1 MHLGQQADALL
12 VHERA
17 DHPVDLRMQALGRF
31 PRCLLHGFLHTYG
44 NDAFGQIHTASLEL
58 CHGGS
63 LQIYDL
69 DDVQRE
75 PGVLLREAHGLV
87 KRRAS
92 GIGPIERDHNGIV
105 EHCNPL
111 LSPVEP
117 GKEGDTVRCDGHR
130 TPRHGR
136 TSPATARVSPR
147 VARVPQAAEATQ
159 RTNAAS
165 PSPSGFIPSIA
176 RSPAAIAAGLPQTPF
191 AQTALPC
198 CNVSRTRCKEANRP
212 VHVKR
217 GLSPATP
224 PGA

>member
-17 DHPVDLRMQALGRF
+17 DHPVDLRMQALGSF
-31 PRCLLHGFLHTYG
+31 LRCLLHGFLHAHRD
-44 NDAFGQIHTASLEL
+44 DAFGQIHAASLKL
-58 CHGGS
+58 GHGGS
-63 LQIYDL
+63 LQVDDL
-69 DDVQRE
+69 DDVQRK
-75 PGVLLREAHGLV
+75 PGVLFREAHGLV

-117 GKEGDTVRCDGHR
+117 GKARRR
-130 TPRHGR
+130 T
-136 TSPATARVSPR
+136 
-147 VARVPQAAEATQ
+147 
-159 RTNAAS
+159 AS

-176 RSPAAIAAGLPQTPF
+176 RSPAAIAAGLPQTPL

-198 CNVSRTRCKEANRP
+198 CNVSRVRRANRL
-212 VHVKR
+212 R
-217 GLSPATP
+217 TSERPATP
-224 PGA
+224 RGA

>member
-17 DHPVDLRMQALGRF
+17 DHPVDLRMQALGSF
-31 PRCLLHGFLHTYG
+31 LRCLLHGFLHAHG
-44 NDAFGQIHTASLEL
+44 DDAFGQIHAASLEL

-63 LQIYDL
+63 LQVDNL
-69 DDVQRE
+69 DDVQRK

-117 GKEGDTVRCDGHR
+117 DRAILRIPFPTRLYPQYSKK
-130 TPRHGR
+130 PRGNGR
-136 TSPATARVSPR
+136 RDSA
-147 VARVPQAAEATQ
+147 
-159 RTNAAS
+159 NAARA
-165 PSPSGFIPSIA
+165 SGVA
-176 RSPAAIAAGLPQTPF
+176 ML
-191 AQTALPC
+191 
-198 CNVSRTRCKEANRP
+198 
-212 VHVKR
+212 
-217 GLSPATP
+217 
-224 PGA
+224 